1 MGGAGVVDCCA
12 ALGRGAAHSSHC
24 SQLHH
29 SPSLT
34 ALACPVGGTTEAS
47 AHTANSA
54 GACPGGAA
62 KTDSLSPR
70 LPGARRALFSR
81 TDQAAAG
88 GNALAAVA
96 HASRCGRYPVAG
108 QSGAQVVR
116 RLGRGERPVFYQ
128 EQWRDSGAD
137 RPQRRRQEHLSVPRG
152 TTAYGL
158 REMSVKSRLFD
169 TALGVCIFLANST

>member
-1 MGGAGVVDCCA
+1 MGGAGVVDCGA
-12 ALGRGAAHSSHC
+12 ALRRGAAHSSHC

-34 ALACPVGGTTEAS
+34 ALACPVGGTAEAS

-70 LPGARRALFSR
+70 LLGARPALFSR

-88 GNALAAVA
+88 GNALAAA
-96 HASRCGRYPVAG
+96 AQASRCGRYPVAG

-116 RLGRGERPVFYQ
+116 RPGRGERPVFCQ

-152 TTAYGL
+152 TMAYGL
-158 REMSVKSRLFD
+158 TQNSVKSRLFG
-169 TALGVCIFLANST
+169 TAADVCISLTNST